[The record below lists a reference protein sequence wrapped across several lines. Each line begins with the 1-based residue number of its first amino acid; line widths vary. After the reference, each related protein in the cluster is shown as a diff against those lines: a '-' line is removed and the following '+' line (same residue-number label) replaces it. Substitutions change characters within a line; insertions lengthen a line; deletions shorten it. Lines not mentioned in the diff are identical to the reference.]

1 VNPFFLPADI
11 PSQCSQFAEM
21 SLLDGLPPR
30 PSRDFSDKVALV
42 TGAGSS
48 GPGLGN
54 GRAISILLAEDGC
67 SVVCVDLDAKEAQL
81 TVDMIREEGKGK
93 AVAFQA
99 DVTKPEQCA
108 AAVDQAVSAFG
119 KLDILVNNVGILGP
133 KGNAVDV
140 ELEAW
145 TRGMDINV
153 TSMML
158 MSKYAVP
165 VMRRNPPGDLSIR
178 GSIVNMGS
186 VAGLFGGT
194 PSLLYPVSKGAVIQM
209 TKAMAAHHG
218 EDGIRVNTVCPGMI
232 YTPLVQQPGGGMSDD
247 QRTSRRERSLLKTEG
262 TAWDAAASVRFLA
275 GGEARW
281 ITGSV
286 LMVDAG
292 ATASTAINV

>member
-1 VNPFFLPADI
+1 
-11 PSQCSQFAEM
+11 M
-21 SLLDGLPPR
+21 SLFDGLPPR
-30 PSRDFSDKVALV
+30 PSRDFTGQVAIV

-67 SVVCVDLDAKEAQL
+67 AVVCVDLDAKEAQL
-81 TVDMIREEGKGK
+81 TADMIREEGKGR

-108 AAVDQAVSAFG
+108 AAVDKAVSEFG

-133 KGNAVDV
+133 KGTAVDV
-140 ELEAW
+140 EVEAW
-145 TRGMDINV
+145 ARGMDINV

-165 VMRRNPPGDLSIR
+165 VMKRNPPGDLSIR
-178 GSIVNMGS
+178 GNIVNMGS

-194 PSLLYPVSKGAVIQM
+194 PTLLYPVSKGAVVQM

-218 EDGIRVNTVCPGMI
+218 VDGIRVNTVCPGMI
-232 YTPLVQQPGGGMSDD
+232 YTPLVQAPGMSDE
-247 QRTSRRERSLLKTEG
+247 QRESRRERSLLKTEG

-286 LMVDAG
+286 LTVDAG
-292 ATASTAINV
+292 ATASTEINL

>member
-1 VNPFFLPADI
+1 
-11 PSQCSQFAEM
+11 M
-21 SLLDGLPPR
+21 SLFDGLPPR
-30 PSRDFSDKVALV
+30 PKRDLAGQVAIV

-54 GRAISILLAEDGC
+54 GRAIAILLAEDGC
-67 SVVCVDLDAKEAQL
+67 SVVCVDMDVKEAQL
-81 TVDMIREEGKGK
+81 TVDMINEEGKGR
-93 AVAFQA
+93 AVAVQA
-99 DVTKPEQCA
+99 DVTKAEQCA
-108 AAVDQAVSAFG
+108 ASVDKAVSEFG

-140 ELEAW
+140 EPEAW
-145 TRGMDINV
+145 ARGMDINV

-165 VMRRNPPGDLSIR
+165 VMKRNPPGDLSIR
-178 GSIVNMGS
+178 GNIVNMGS
-186 VAGLFGGT
+186 VAGMFGGT
-194 PSLLYPVSKGAVIQM
+194 PTLLYPVSKGAVIQM

-218 EDGIRVNTVCPGMI
+218 DDGIRVNTVCPGMI
-232 YTPLVQQPGGGMSDD
+232 YTPLVQTPGMSDR
-247 QRTSRRERSLLKTEG
+247 QRESRRNRSLLKTEG

-286 LMVDAG
+286 LTVDAG
-292 ATASTAINV
+292 ATASTEINL